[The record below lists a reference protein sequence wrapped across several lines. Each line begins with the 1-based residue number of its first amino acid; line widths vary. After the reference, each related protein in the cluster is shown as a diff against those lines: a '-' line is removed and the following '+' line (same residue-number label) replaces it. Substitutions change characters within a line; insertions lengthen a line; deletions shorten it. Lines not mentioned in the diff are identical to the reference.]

1 MRAVSFSACVRDDNL
16 TLAKNRFSRRAAGAQ
31 RIVIDR
37 DDYRRVVSDPDA
49 RGDVAPSDSSKPI
62 WGVLGTGWTSYRARK
77 NLAGGGGKHRSAVP
91 RQSGRSA
98 DSLAANHTKLIGP
111 HHVVD
116 AHRAAHVSRGGS
128 PRDTTANRQ
137 VRVFRQAR
145 WIRPAPSA
153 SVGRGCG
160 RRRLRLHPR
169 LQRLQGGVPSRFR
182 TLRRWSTSPI
192 RPNL

>member
-1 MRAVSFSACVRDDNL
+1 LQRPRYHRGRWHPIIQSPYMTIKDRRTTTRLMRAVSFFASVRDGNL
-16 TLAKNRFSRRAAGAQ
+16 TLVKNRFSRRGAGAQ

-37 DDYRRVVSDPDA
+37 NDYRRVVSDPDA

-98 DSLAANHTKLIGP
+98 DSLAANHTKLIGL

-116 AHRAAHVSRGGS
+116 GHRVTHVSRS
-128 PRDTTANRQ
+128 RAA
-137 VRVFRQAR
+137 AR
-145 WIRPAPSA
+145 HYGESAGLDVSADSVDSAGPFGFGRP
-153 SVGRGCG
+153 
-160 RRRLRLHPR
+160 
-169 LQRLQGGVPSRFR
+169 
-182 TLRRWSTSPI
+182 WM
-192 RPNL
+192 